1 MTHEYVHFSTDD
13 FRSFWKDRSSMGRI
27 YYLYLTHFGKMYKKV
42 YIFEKSEYNVLGI
55 GLMDEEAWS

>member
-1 MTHEYVHFSTDD
+1 
-13 FRSFWKDRSSMGRI
+13 MGRI